1 MAKLVVTTEGFGG
14 RVLEVSS
21 EKVTVGRLD
30 DNKFCLAEPSVSSH
44 HCELVLKGD
53 EILVKDLNSTNG
65 TYINGEQTK
74 EGTLKP
80 GQTLRLGVVELKYE
94 TGKKQAD
101 QPRPSGVKIEPATNK
116 TPPPIEKNAAFGKK
130 NNKINKIFIGIGA
143 LLAIVIIVFLVIA
156 FSGVNGGGAGQ

>member
-65 TYINGEQTK
+65 TYINGEQIK

-94 TGKKQAD
+94 TGKKQTD
-101 QPRPSGVKIEPATNK
+101 QPRPSGVKIEPAAK
-116 TPPPIEKNAAFGKK
+116 TPPPIEKNAAFAKK

-143 LLAIVIIVFLVIA
+143 LLALVIIVFLVIA
-156 FSGVNGGGAGQ
+156 FSGVSGGGAGQ